1 MDADRMKRD
10 LAYYKGRLLDFE
22 KLIKQEQDP
31 LWTKVYCIAYAKCF
45 VTISKIEARLNM
57 KPCKETCIAYPT
69 QR

>member
-22 KLIKQEQDP
+22 KLVKQEQDL
-31 LWTKVYCIAYAKCF
+31 LWTKVYCIAYVKCY
-45 VTISKIEARLNM
+45 VTISKIEAGLNM
-57 KPCKETCIAYPT
+57 QSCKETCIAYPT